1 MILRTLDSL
10 VKAASNLTLRE
21 DWCTTF
27 CIVILAYTCVPNMA
41 RKTKN
46 PEKELTMYQYTEAN
60 KINQPTCIIHVN
72 HQSYYVGPT

>member
-1 MILRTLDSL
+1 MILFTLDLL

-46 PEKELTMYQYTEAN
+46 PEKEFTMNQYTEVTQQFISIL
-60 KINQPTCIIHVN
+60 INVIRKTDVTN
-72 HQSYYVGPT
+72 

>member
-1 MILRTLDSL
+1 MRVFLTSNNTDKFQSQNPKIFFRNKNLVSMILCSLVLL

-46 PEKELTMYQYTEAN
+46 PAK
-60 KINQPTCIIHVN
+60 
-72 HQSYYVGPT
+72 

>member
-1 MILRTLDSL
+1 MILRTLVSL
-10 VKAASNLTLRE
+10 VKAVSNLTLRE

-46 PEKELTMYQYTEAN
+46 PEKEFTMNQYTEVT
-60 KINQPTCIIHVN
+60 KLTTVYIYTYKC
-72 HQSYYVGPT
+72 HQKN